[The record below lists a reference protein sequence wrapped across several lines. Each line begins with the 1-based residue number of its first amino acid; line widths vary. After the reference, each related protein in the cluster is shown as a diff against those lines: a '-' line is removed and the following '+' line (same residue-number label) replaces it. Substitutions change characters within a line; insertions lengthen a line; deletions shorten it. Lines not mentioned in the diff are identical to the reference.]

1 MSLLSHVPRVT
12 WEFVMYRGSRNTT
25 DGLSGT
31 ARNTG
36 SLSSVTNV
44 VGRRC
49 RPAEAVGRRGP
60 RPGTTGTGRGPP
72 VPAGDHGRSRSAA
85 EVEPP
90 SLHGVLDLADEF
102 FEHILEE
109 QQAQHLRL
117 RIDDPGHVDSD
128 LLHLRQRLLDLVI
141 GGDGEQGPEALALD
155 RRVEGVI
162 GVGVEDVLD
171 VEIRTR
177 ISVSADD

>member
-1 MSLLSHVPRVT
+1 MSLLGHVPRVT
-12 WEFVMYRGSRNTT
+12 WEFVMFGASRNTT
-25 DGLSGT
+25 DGLSGP

-36 SLSSVTNV
+36 PLPCVTTV

-60 RPGTTGTGRGPP
+60 RPGTTGTVRVPP
-72 VPAGDHGRSRSAA
+72 VRAGDHGRSRSAA

-128 LLHLRQRLLDLVI
+128 MLHLPQRLLDLVLR
-141 GGDGEQGPEALALD
+141 GYRG
-155 RRVEGVI
+155 
-162 GVGVEDVLD
+162 
-171 VEIRTR
+171 
-177 ISVSADD
+177 